1 MTRKIPRKRRRRK
14 DDSKTNYRCHATT
27 LMDDSAETCSID
39 DLSPSCCSNIMQ
51 ASMYC
56 VSSPRHITASDDS
69 TTEFLKHHHRVDF
82 KEVEAANKPPR
93 NNRPRHRHCR
103 RLRNKC
109 TLSRIKALTLLV
121 YLGLILLIASTSFII
136 STAAATK
143 ATSAIKGSRGTD
155 FESDQNDTDI
165 QQQRRQQQTTNTK
178 DEDEEDSV
186 LILVSVDGTLAGVS
200 RSSGEI
206 LWKRSQND
214 AVSTSSPTAANDDDN
229 HTSSLS
235 ATVNKF
241 LSPLVSTTTKSS
253 GHSSLQWHAVPSID
267 GIVYLTGGGESI
279 HEPSSSSSSSSRD
292 LSISTHIRDLVD
304 RAPFVD
310 AHGRFYV
317 GSRRATV
324 AAVDER
330 TGEILRVIPKWKS
343 SSEKKNQ
350 QPTDNGGSINDDYDH
365 DSDYDDEELVPT
377 LEGRDVVWIGRLD
390 HSVTVHDLQKNTVD
404 VEFSVAEILSVDD
417 MINGRRSD
425 RSSVLIRDDG
435 TSSHSNKDAGDTNQN
450 GDEDDSIMQ
459 RLFTEYIA
467 EALRHPRNGNRILSL
482 PAPND
487 GVVVDNNDNKFDNT
501 AYASAAAGGG
511 SSFLVSTPGGN
522 VAFRDSISSDLG
534 WVAFEM
540 MNNPVVYAIEGV
552 TGEKIRV
559 HVLPDGSTTDSS
571 ASDPSQDSIP
581 QIFEQQIASL
591 IYSSLLTPEST
602 DEDCSDDANN
612 EECRAIAVADQGSVV
627 GALQD
632 GQLYA
637 LPLGERSPFRP
648 HHLPL
653 GLPQPNL
660 KSKQDAIEQVHNKPL
675 NQHHAIGFHDH
686 NTDDSGEDSDAGD
699 KHHVHV
705 DPKFISSCTP
715 ESPLYPGC
723 LIGAS
728 LMMGNLLDVNGNLDM
743 ASVFASA
750 DLDYDLYLD
759 MMEGKSAKKN
769 SFLQQFIKIL
779 SSWIAPTVAL
789 IFVLSFEFGRR
800 ERLKVITT
808 SPSNENLDGNLA
820 TGNDSKDMNKATS
833 QGVIQL
839 SDEVLGYGGHGT
851 IVYKGVVDKR
861 QVAVKR
867 LLKIYASSA
876 DREISLL
883 IESDGHPNVVRYFLK
898 EIRGDFVYLALELC
912 DMSLND
918 LIVCLGKLRTSI
930 KTDDFESATRS
941 LLYQI
946 ASGVRHI
953 HSLRIVHRDLKPQNI
968 LLAQRSKLKGKADNE
983 DEGCS
988 YILEGF
994 KNMEY
999 VPKIS
1004 DMGLGKQLAGQSSFG
1019 LSTLGTGSV
1028 GGPAGSASVAGAGA
1042 GSVGWQAPE
1051 VMAMRWSPEASS
1063 TNSES
1068 ESCVVEVS
1076 PLEVGRTSRSVD
1088 IFSLGCIFYCTIL
1101 PGSHPFGEWYER
1113 EANIMKNKP
1122 NKDDLESVAP
1132 DASDLILSMIDRD
1145 AKARPTAEEVCN
1157 HPFFW
1162 SLSQRLK
1169 FFCEFSDR
1177 IELCDIAQEDNG
1189 DNNLSLNIFAIEKG
1203 AFEVFGT
1210 SWEKKLD
1217 AELMDAS
1224 LSRRTYDPSS
1234 VRDILRMI
1242 RNKHHHYDELPSSL
1256 RSRIGSS
1263 TDGLSRY
1270 ITNQFPR
1277 LLMHCYKFCV
1287 CNLGPDDPLAVDYK
1301 LPRSRLTPNILSGKA
1316 DVTALPPLSEQKKG
1330 VSLEPI
1336 PDGLE
1341 QEDEQQK
1348 EGDEKDESASSA
1360 PSLDDE
1366 LDSPLTS
1373 AVADAVAEVPSEVLA
1388 EVLSVSAART
1398 DEDESEVKEDADGG
1412 ILTDEEMSGIVVWC
1426 GSNAAKQLNCRGWF
1440 RSDDEWEQRL
1450 DAKLIKRDSN
1460 LARCADDP
1468 KFRTRLC
1475 NHWDVSG
1482 GTYCQMRKKNKC
1494 IFAHGPVELRVKEG
1508 KRHRWGK
1515 LVNKHGLCANSK
1527 ASGGEDTYGIARSVE
1542 NTRKDQ
1548 GQWKRD
1554 SPKKGA
1560 RGKPKGKPKKME

>member
-1 MTRKIPRKRRRRK
+1 MV
-14 DDSKTNYRCHATT
+14 
-27 LMDDSAETCSID
+27 M
-39 DLSPSCCSNIMQ
+39 M
-51 ASMYC
+51 
-56 VSSPRHITASDDS
+56 
-69 TTEFLKHHHRVDF
+69 FL
-82 KEVEAANKPPR
+82 
-93 NNRPRHRHCR
+93 C
-103 RLRNKC
+103 
-109 TLSRIKALTLLV
+109 LL
-121 YLGLILLIASTSFII
+121 LFLLASTFPI

-143 ATSAIKGSRGTD
+143 ATSAIKGSKGSGSD
-155 FESDQNDTDI
+155 FESEQNDTNI
-165 QQQRRQQQTTNTK
+165 QQQQQKKQRRQQTTTNTK
-178 DEDEEDSV
+178 DEESV

-200 RSSGEI
+200 RSTGEV

-214 AVSTSSPTAANDDDN
+214 AVSTAPSAANDDDDDN
-229 HTSSLS
+229 TSKS

-241 LSPLVSTTTKSS
+241 LSPLVSTTTKTS
-253 GHSSLQWHAVPSID
+253 GLSSLQWHAVPSID
-267 GIVYLTGGGESI
+267 GVVYLTGGGDPINE
-279 HEPSSSSSSSSRD
+279 SSSSSPRRE

-310 AHGRFYV
+310 PHGRFFV
-317 GSRRATV
+317 GSRRASV

-343 SSEKKNQ
+343 SEKKNQ
-350 QPTDNGGSINDDYDH
+350 KPTYDYDGNTSDDYDE
-365 DSDYDDEELVPT
+365 DSDYDEEEFMPS
-377 LEGRDVVWIGRLD
+377 LEGRDVVWIGRLE
-390 HSVTVHDLQKNTVD
+390 HSVTVHDLQKNTAD
-404 VEFSVAEILSVDD
+404 VEFSVAEILSVDE
-417 MINGRRSD
+417 MIHGMRRD
-425 RSSVLIRDDG
+425 RSSLLIRDDG
-435 TSSHSNKDAGDTNQN
+435 APSPTDKDAADSNR
-450 GDEDDSIMQ
+450 DEDDVIMQ

-467 EALRHPRNGNRILSL
+467 EALRHPRSGNRILSL

-487 GVVVDNNDNKFDNT
+487 GVVVDDNDNKFDNT
-501 AYASAAAGGG
+501 AFATAAAGGG

-540 MNNPVVYAIEGV
+540 MNNAVVYAIEGV

-571 ASDPSQDSIP
+571 ASNPTQESIP

-591 IYSSLLTPEST
+591 IYSSLLTFGST
-602 DEDCSDDANN
+602 NEDCSDVAKY
-612 EECRAIAVADQGSVV
+612 EECRSIALAEQGSVV
-627 GALQD
+627 GALKD

-637 LPLGERSPFRP
+637 LPLGGRSPSRP
-648 HHLPL
+648 HQLPPS
-653 GLPQPNL
+653 LPQSNH
-660 KSKQDAIEQVHNKPL
+660 KSNEEAINQIHNTPL

-686 NTDDSGEDSDAGD
+686 NTDDSGGDSDAGD
-699 KHHVHV
+699 KQHVHV
-705 DPKFISSCTP
+705 DPRFITSCTP
-715 ESPLYPGC
+715 KSPLYPGC
-723 LIGAS
+723 LIGAAF
-728 LMMGNLLDVNGNLDM
+728 MMGNLLDVNGNLDM

-750 DLDYDLYLD
+750 DLDYELYLD

-769 SFLQQFIKIL
+769 SIFQQFIKIL

-789 IFVLSFEFGRR
+789 IFVVSFEFGRR
-800 ERLKVITT
+800 ERLKAIAK
-808 SPSNENLDGNLA
+808 SPSHEYLDGNA
-820 TGNDSKDMNKATS
+820 TTGKDSKDINKVTN

-918 LIVCLGKLRTSI
+918 LIVCLGKLRNSR

-968 LLAQRSKLKGKADNE
+968 LLAQRSKLKGDETCSHSDIDADENT
-983 DEGCS
+983 
-988 YILEGF
+988 ILEGF

-1051 VMAMRWSPEASS
+1051 VMAMRWSPETSS

-1068 ESCVVEVS
+1068 EFCVEAS

-1122 NKDDLESVAP
+1122 NKDDLEFVAP

-1169 FFCEFSDR
+1169 FLCELSDR
-1177 IELCDIAQEDNG
+1177 IELCNIAQENNEDK
-1189 DNNLSLNIFAIEKG
+1189 NLSLNIFAIEKG

-1217 AELMDAS
+1217 PELMDAS

-1256 RSRIGSS
+1256 KSRIGSS

-1270 ITNQFPR
+1270 ITKQFPR
-1277 LLMHCYKFCV
+1277 LLMHCYNFCV
-1287 CNLGPDDPLAVDYK
+1287 CNLKPDDSLSIDYK
-1301 LPRSRLTPNILSGKA
+1301 LPRSRLSQNVQPANA
-1316 DVTALPPLSEQKKG
+1316 DIVALPQLSEQKKG
-1330 VSLEPI
+1330 LSLEPI
-1336 PDGLE
+1336 PDLE

-1348 EGDEKDESASSA
+1348 ESDEKDELGSLA

-1366 LDSPLTS
+1366 SDSLLTS
-1373 AVADAVAEVPSEVLA
+1373 AADDALA
-1388 EVLSVSAART
+1388 EEPSAPDAHI
-1398 DEDESEVKEDADGG
+1398 DEDESVEDADGS

-1450 DAKLIKRDSN
+1450 DAKLRKRDAN

-1482 GTYCQMRKKNKC
+1482 GSYCPMRKKNKC

-1508 KRHRWGK
+1508 KRHRWGT
-1515 LVNKHGLCANSK
+1515 LVNKHGLCANPK

-1542 NTRKDQ
+1542 NTRKEQ
-1548 GQWKRD
+1548 GQWKGET
-1554 SPKKGA
+1554 PKKGA
-1560 RGKPKGKPKKME
+1560 KGKPKGKPGKKKE